1 MNIVDSSCWIEYL
14 MNTPIGDMVAEVI
27 ENSYKLIVPTITI
40 YEVYKKLA
48 AEKGD
53 NYAMSIITYMQSG
66 KVISLDSNLSVLSAQ
81 ISRQYKLPMAD
92 SIIYAV
98 SKQYSA
104 IIWTADKH
112 FKDFPGIRYFPKT
125 KNLSD

>member
-1 MNIVDSSCWIEYL
+1 M
-14 MNTPIGDMVAEVI
+14 
-27 ENSYKLIVPTITI
+27 
-40 YEVYKKLA
+40 A

-53 NYAMSIITYMQSG
+53 EYAMNIITYMQSG
-66 KVISLDSNLSVLSAQ
+66 TVISLDTNLSILSAQ

-98 SKQYSA
+98 STQYSA
-104 IIWTADKH
+104 TLWTADKH

-125 KNLSD
+125 KEI